1 MLILASASPR
11 RHELLLRA
19 GIAHIVRPA
28 CVPELRIPGE
38 SPVDFVQRL
47 AQEKAHAIEPS
58 PDDIILGADT
68 TVCLDSEVFEKP
80 TSLDDAARMLRALSG
95 RDHWVYT
102 GICLRSPKKVITDVA
117 GTRVSFVQLS
127 EAEIQ
132 EYTQTGEPLDKAG
145 AYAIQ
150 GLASKFVSGIVGCYH
165 NVVGLPV
172 PLVYTHLKTL

>member
-11 RHELLLRA
+11 RHDLLRQA
-19 GIAHIVRPA
+19 GIPHIVRPA
-28 CVPELRIPGE
+28 CIAEIRLLGE
-38 SPVDFVQRL
+38 PPIDFVRRL
-47 AQEKAHAIEPS
+47 AIEKAHAIDPGPE
-58 PDDIILGADT
+58 DIVLGADT

-80 TSLDDAARMLRALSG
+80 ASLEDAARMLRALSG

-102 GICLRSPKKVITDVA
+102 GICLRSPHKVISDVA
-117 GTRVSFVQLS
+117 GTRVSFVQLT
-127 EAEIQ
+127 EDEIR

-150 GLASKFVSGIVGCYH
+150 GLGSKFVSGIVGCYH

-172 PLVYTHLKTL
+172 PLVYTHLKRL